1 MRFSNS
7 EHSSLSALQVELEAL
22 ALLLCGFSV
31 LIDEAVQN
39 CRMRADTEFA
49 IAVVVRYLN
58 VFTPFSIRLAESAVI
73 FELMQSVAE
82 NVFYTIEAEL
92 LNNALGAI
100 RFKVQ
105 AVEALPDSVLDG
117 LFAAYVLIYALAPE
131 RNLIVRPG
139 ILAGRS
145 VKRNVI
151 CH

>member
-7 EHSSLSALQVELEAL
+7 EHSALSMLHFSELN

-31 LIDEAVQN
+31 FGDEAVQN

-58 VFTPFSIRLAESAVI
+58 IFTPFFIRPTEPAVI
-73 FELMQSVAE
+73 AELMQSIAE
-82 NVFYTIEAEL
+82 NVFHTVEAEL
-92 LNNALGAI
+92 SDNTLCAI
-100 RFKVQ
+100 RFKVH
-105 AVEALPDSVLDG
+105 AVKALPDSFLNG

-139 ILAGRS
+139 TLAGRS